1 MSQNSSVIHRESQ
14 SMKPIGY
21 KEIEKMIQDY
31 EDGIKNDTT
40 SAWVSIY
47 DLLALISDNKANG
60 IRLYFG
66 RHSKD
71 DTKYPGQHNVIF
83 VATRDEKDFQHPTTQ
98 NSFDLL
104 DRNKVELTE
113 RESYEG
119 QGGDAIPLCKPNC
132 PTSSF

>member
-1 MSQNSSVIHRESQ
+1 MSETSSGLLRESQ

-21 KEIEKMIQDY
+21 KEIERMIGDY
-31 EDGIKNDTT
+31 QDGISNDTT

-47 DLLALISDNKANG
+47 DLMALISDNKANG

-66 RHSKD
+66 RHPKD
-71 DTKYPGQHNVIF
+71 DAQYPGRHNVIF
-83 VATRDEKDFQHPTTQ
+83 VATRDTTDFENPTTQ
-98 NSFDLL
+98 NSVDLL
-104 DRNKVELTE
+104 NKDKVEVTE
-113 RESYEG
+113 RESFEG